1 MLTTAALEIL
11 ALALAAAVVLLAAAV
26 VLLGLRIRRLGSDQR
41 RAFDGVEV
49 DVLAALAR
57 HTRRLDGIDAAVE
70 EVRVH
75 GVATR
80 ADLGGALTRL
90 AIVRYD
96 AFDDVGGELS
106 FSAALLDEHDD
117 GLVITAING
126 RAEGRTYAKLVSGG
140 TAAAT
145 LSDEERTA
153 IETARRGGRTEERAD
168 GRGSRRWRDRERA

>member
-1 MLTTAALEIL
+1 MLTAVAVEALVLGLVVAVL
-11 ALALAAAVVLLAAAV
+11 ALAGAV
-26 VLLGLRIRRLGSDQR
+26 VLLGLRLRRLGSDQR

-57 HTRRLDGIDAAVE
+57 HTRRLDGVDAALE
-70 EVRVH
+70 EVRSH
-75 GVATR
+75 GSATR
-80 ADLGGALTRL
+80 TALGGALTRL

-140 TAAAT
+140 TTTAM
-145 LSDEERTA
+145 LSDEERAA
-153 IETARRGGRTEERAD
+153 IGAAQRGGRTEERVD

>member
-1 MLTTAALEIL
+1 MLTSAALEVLVLVL
-11 ALALAAAVVLLAAAV
+11 AGLVGALVAAVVV
-26 VLLGLRIRRLGSDQR
+26 LGLRLRRLGSDQR

-57 HTRRLDGIDAAVE
+57 HTRRLDGADTAIE
-70 EVRVH
+70 EVRAH
-75 GVATR
+75 GAATR
-80 ADLGGALTRL
+80 ADLAGALTRM

-117 GLVITAING
+117 GIVITAING
-126 RAEGRTYAKLVSGG
+126 RSEGRTYAKLVSGG
-140 TAAAT
+140 STAAM
-145 LSDEERTA
+145 LSDEERSA